1 MLFLSVRY
9 VEGGKAAEWGKK
21 AKLAETK
28 SCLATEVKNVALAP
42 HEGEA

>member
-9 VEGGKAAEWGKK
+9 GKAAEWGKK

-28 SCLATEVKNVALAP
+28 SALATEVKDVALAP

>member
-9 VEGGKAAEWGKK
+9 VEGGKAAEWGKT
-21 AKLAETK
+21 AKLAEKK
-28 SCLATEVKNVALAP
+28 SSLATEVKIVALAP